1 MTLTNSHNYVQ
12 TKLWSLLSPDQTNCQ
27 ALYDLAPRFIH
38 RVERKDGS
46 AFLSIIKKEFM
57 FNGELY
63 SVTVTPARIVGT
75 DGKER
80 DELPGE
86 REQLVEDV
94 IRRLA
99 ADKMMIA
106 SDQIEIPYT
115 VYAIR
120 KELVQYGHSFSWT
133 EIKEALLIL
142 NKSNIEITRVVG
154 EGDKKIK
161 PVLSASAFPVLRF
174 ADTNDGEHFGIV
186 QLNPLLVQS
195 IKSLAFEQINY
206 EWMMSIKGPL
216 PRWIFK
222 YISLLVSNKDAD
234 ANCIRLHASE
244 IAKSFGHIRA
254 RLRATLGEV
263 DKAIERLKEVE
274 VIKDYDKRD
283 VYEGKKKVDV
293 VYDLHF
299 SPQFIADRQRA
310 RTRTSFVKAEAT
322 KVNLTPTKLME
333 MSESESVQLSIDF
346 KEAMSKNLETHH

>member
-12 TKLWSLLSPDQTNCQ
+12 TKLWQLLGPDQTNCQ

-46 AFLSIIKKEFM
+46 AFLSIIKKEFI

-63 SVTVTPARIVGT
+63 SVTVTPARIVGS

-99 ADKMMIA
+99 VDKMMVA

-115 VYAIR
+115 IYSIR
-120 KELVQYGHSFSWT
+120 KELQRYGHTFSHM
-133 EIKEALLIL
+133 EIKESLIIL
-142 NKSNIEITRVVG
+142 NKSNIEITKVVADG
-154 EGDKKIK
+154 ERKVK
-161 PVLSASAFPVLRF
+161 PVLSASAFPVLKF
-174 ADTNDGEHFGIV
+174 ADTSDGEHFGCV

-195 IKSLAFEQINY
+195 IKSLAFEQLNY

-216 PRWIFK
+216 ARWIFK
-222 YISLLVSNKDAD
+222 YISLLLSDRNEEASS
-234 ANCIRLHASE
+234 IRLHASE

-254 RLRATLGEV
+254 RLRATLSEV
-263 DKAIERLKEVE
+263 DKAIERLQEFE
-274 VIKDYDKRD
+274 VIKDFDKRD
-283 VYEGKKKVDV
+283 IYEGKKKVDI

-299 SPQFIADRQRA
+299 SPQFIADRHKA
-310 RTRTSFVKAEAT
+310 RKRTGFVRAEAT
-322 KVNLTPTKLME
+322 KVNLTPNKLME
-333 MSESESVQLSIDF
+333 MTEPQSLQLSIDF
-346 KEAMSKNLETHH
+346 KEAMIETLETVH